1 MVQSWENF
9 MDPSGGYR
17 RNEYVDG
24 TAAMTIPLITEG
36 VLLPMVYPRAE
47 AIELK
52 KSGRMAMHRIKQNQA
67 SFAKLQPKM
76 TRTPS
81 GALLPQ
87 SYSQPFHTNQAGA
100 QRKQALIQE
109 HRRNTAKIKGKY
121 AGLKST
127 ARAVGWGY
135 LALMGVEMG
144 AAIFAPSP
152 GVSTSAMENDARA
165 MGYNA
170 PLDSSQAYTQRQRAL
185 MAIHDSQLG
194 IRNVIGAE
202 APHLHR

>member
-17 RNEYVDG
+17 RNDYVDG
-24 TAAMTIPLITEG
+24 TAAMAIPLITEG
-36 VLLPMVYPRAE
+36 VLLPFIYPRAE
-47 AIELK
+47 MLEIGAARRGASNSIRRRAAATRRMPFLYEKQDGKLLTHKEAVTKRTKTYAPKAQKIYSADKAAI
-52 KSGRMAMHRIKQNQA
+52 
-67 SFAKLQPKM
+67 AK
-76 TRTPS
+76 
-81 GALLPQ
+81 
-87 SYSQPFHTNQAGA
+87 
-100 QRKQALIQE
+100 
-109 HRRNTAKIKGKY
+109 KY

-170 PLDSSQAYTQRQRAL
+170 SLDSSQAYTQRQRAL

-194 IRNVIGAE
+194 IRNVIGSE

>member
-17 RNEYVDG
+17 KNEYVDG

-47 AIELK
+47 KIERLAAKRASLASLPSRSEVSKPFMYEKRGGRVLTHAEAVAERRGKPAAAQAYK
-52 KSGRMAMHRIKQNQA
+52 KTKADI
-67 SFAKLQPKM
+67 
-76 TRTPS
+76 TR
-81 GALLPQ
+81 
-87 SYSQPFHTNQAGA
+87 
-100 QRKQALIQE
+100 
-109 HRRNTAKIKGKY
+109 KY